1 MRVFCPRLLAGRYV
15 RRAMDAASRWRADIY
30 AVREKEVQ
38 TVTDLLTTGALD
50 AEPAR
55 GARGCAP

>member
-1 MRVFCPRLLAGRYV
+1 M
-15 RRAMDAASRWRADIY
+15 Y